1 MAVLFDFDLQE
12 EALRKRL
19 LHRSRQRG
27 MLEVDLL
34 LGKWASENVILE
46 NGGNMQIN
54 RLTRDE
60 LDQYEALLNSETV
73 DIFGW
78 IMDKNPLPSVS
89 VLCLSDYRKWIY
101 LSFVKSRDG

>member
-1 MAVLFDFDLQE
+1 MTVLFDFDLQE

-46 NGGNMQIN
+46 NGDNI
-54 RLTRDE
+54 
-60 LDQYEALLNSETV
+60 
-73 DIFGW
+73 
-78 IMDKNPLPSVS
+78 
-89 VLCLSDYRKWIY
+89 
-101 LSFVKSRDG
+101 